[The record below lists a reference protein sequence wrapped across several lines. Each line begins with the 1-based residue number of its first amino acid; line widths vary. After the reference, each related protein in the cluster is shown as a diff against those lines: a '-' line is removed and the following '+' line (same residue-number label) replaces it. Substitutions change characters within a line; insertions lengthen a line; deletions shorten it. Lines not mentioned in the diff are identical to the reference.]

1 MLQIANIRVKLN
13 ELKECLDESV
23 RSQDFARAAEIKHNI
38 SELETER
45 NQLLDLPQTQTE
57 EIRTEKVGK
66 RKCKVIFFSIY
77 FQGWSPKYKCKWK
90 LVFVNVSFGV
100 LFIFRSLYCKFTCV
114 CK

>member
-23 RSQDFARAAEIKHNI
+23 RSQDFAKAAEIKHNI

-66 RKCKVIFFSIY
+66 GKCIVIFLAFIFKVGVS
-77 FQGWSPKYKCKWK
+77 SKYKCKWK
-90 LVFVNVSFGV
+90 LVFVNVSF
-100 LFIFRSLYCKFTCV
+100 
-114 CK
+114 

>member
-1 MLQIANIRVKLN
+1 MKLN

-23 RSQDFARAAEIKHNI
+23 RSQDFAKAAEIKHNI

-66 RKCKVIFFSIY
+66 GKCIVIFLAFIFKVGVS
-77 FQGWSPKYKCKWK
+77 SKYKCKWK
-90 LVFVNVSFGV
+90 LVFPLEFISFSAHCTVHLNVHAND
-100 LFIFRSLYCKFTCV
+100 TCM
-114 CK
+114 